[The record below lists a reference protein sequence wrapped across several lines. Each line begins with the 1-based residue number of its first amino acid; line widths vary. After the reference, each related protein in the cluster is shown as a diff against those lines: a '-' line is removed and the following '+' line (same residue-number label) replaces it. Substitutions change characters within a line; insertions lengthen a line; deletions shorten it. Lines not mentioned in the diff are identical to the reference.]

1 MRHEIALPDALWGI
15 EGVEFHGGLSFIK
28 GGLAFADMVNTV
40 SPTYAQEILTPAFGY
55 GLEGLLQHRADR
67 LVGILNGV
75 NYREWDP
82 DNDPHLSTNFNSR
95 HLEGKAANKAAL
107 QASFNLPIDSA
118 TPLLGMVGRLVEQ
131 KGIDLIL
138 DALPA
143 IMQQGAQVVAVGSG
157 NKVFE
162 EALRDAAAT
171 YPKQMATFIGFSET
185 LAHQVEAG
193 SDIFLMPSRFEPC
206 GLNQLYSL
214 RYGAVPIV
222 SHTGGLADS
231 VTDATPENIKAGK
244 ATGFHLRHITRDGL
258 LEATQQALTLYRE
271 HPSIWRR
278 IVTTGMRQEFSW
290 KKSAKEYLALYQQA
304 LQHKNR

>member
-1 MRHEIALPDALWGI
+1 
-15 EGVEFHGGLSFIK
+15 
-28 GGLAFADMVNTV
+28 
-40 SPTYAQEILTPAFGY
+40 
-55 GLEGLLQHRADR
+55 
-67 LVGILNGV
+67 
-75 NYREWDP
+75 
-82 DNDPHLSTNFNSR
+82 
-95 HLEGKAANKAAL
+95 
-107 QASFNLPIDSA
+107 
-118 TPLLGMVGRLVEQ
+118 
-131 KGIDLIL
+131 
-138 DALPA
+138 
-143 IMQQGAQVVAVGSG
+143 MQQGAQVVAVGSG